1 VKSRGSANRGRG
13 NEGRK
18 GRVRRKHGTLLL
30 PLILVISLIVLLL
43 LLLYLLLKESYKENR
58 TFVTNVSRNVDKY
71 IELVGILLVEL
82 GKEVKESKP
91 IKLHS
96 QHNLEYLFCDI

>member
-30 PLILVISLIVLLL
+30 PLILIISLIVLLL
-43 LLLYLLLKESYKENR
+43 LLLKQSYKENR
-58 TFVTNVSRNVDKY
+58 TFVTNVSGNVDKY

-82 GKEVKESKP
+82 GKEV
-91 IKLHS
+91 
-96 QHNLEYLFCDI
+96 